1 MLEEHNQSIE
11 RSRAVMHKVQT
22 TYQMQV
28 ANYEL
33 QATAA
38 TILIRKLK
46 KEKEALAEKA
56 DMDIRII
63 ITGWHKILQ
72 ENAAVI
78 WG

>member
-46 KEKEALAEKA
+46 KEKEVVEALEES
-56 DMDIRII
+56 
-63 ITGWHKILQ
+63 G
-72 ENAAVI
+72 
-78 WG
+78 